1 MYTELTYRLTAFARQ
16 HRFSARRT
24 KGTACRNMGWC
35 LALCC
40 MLAATSCT
48 DLTETTVATTGDGIL
63 CLTVP
68 AASTRAES
76 TGTADGEADA
86 TEEERRIT
94 SLWFLAYP
102 TADGEGETL
111 VKKLDTDELT
121 HDYTNFYIK
130 MEYGTYRI
138 YVVANVPEV
147 SAGTTENELK
157 TIILKYKEGDA
168 VSLPDPAGTDGL
180 PMFYQREENYTLS
193 ATSAES
199 ILADL
204 VYACVKVRYTLVFD
218 NTTDGISNATFG
230 TNVLKIDGV
239 SVRNIADRAPL
250 VPGTDISDDL
260 TLFDTDASGAFNGQ
274 YQVGA
279 YDPDDPDNN
288 NYTFSETTID
298 YTEAGQWAYRG
309 TFYLPEHYVTAET
322 QDAQT
327 QMLIAASLYT
337 AQGVSRSSLEYTI
350 DLGDTEG
357 QDDEENKVRQLPRG
371 RYYDIT
377 GRITSLG
384 SKIEATAAVTDWTLQ
399 TVNAE
404 LNGPYYLYVAQTS
417 VALEAGQDV
426 TVACHTD
433 APSLSYESPT
443 YTLNGQDI
451 PIYQVDFNTDETG
464 AYTSF
469 TVRIHPNMPP
479 VADASTIDEIAKYF
493 YIVAGGLKKKID
505 VDPLKLEPYLTVTP
519 QNYTVYIKEIS
530 NLTTYAVSYTYRT
543 NLPDIQVAT
552 DKDID
557 NLSTA
562 ADGTVFT
569 KDGAYD
575 GTVSN
580 GTGTLVCTLDNPSKS
595 SNFPTSTT
603 ATYTFTATGYENKLT
618 ATATLQIIP
627 NATSYRL
634 HFRPLTDDWT
644 NPHIYVY
651 QPLYTPNG
659 VEVQIP
665 SNPAG
670 ENATLYG
677 FTGCVTFK
685 GWKDEGGLIEDYWSN
700 ATEGSIVTAS
710 LGFDP
715 STDIDG
721 DLTSASSE
729 EYYWGIDYCSAFRED
744 CCETAVNRKW
754 PGVKMKV
761 DEDNP
766 GWFYFDLPL
775 LAEPGT
781 ALIMF
786 ANTHK
791 SDNGDKMEARYRYP
805 AHMVPGIPLYNFADK
820 DGWFL
825 YDYTEGD
832 KNEFVDD
839 KPNILDKTDLPDGTY
854 RIWLTDNSTGY
865 KDIHLWSNGSD
876 YKSWNDEDED
886 LQYDSET
893 GHYYYDVDV
902 NETWRP
908 TGNINYKLHTDGGN
922 PQTGDLTITAAQWQS
937 VTGEKYDYEVYI

>member
-16 HRFSARRT
+16 HRFSARRA

-40 MLAATSCT
+40 MLAATSCA

-147 SAGTTENELK
+147 SAGTTEDELK
-157 TIILKYKEGDA
+157 AIILKYKEGDA

-180 PMFYQREENYTLS
+180 PMFYQSEENYTLS

-250 VPGTDISDDL
+250 VPGTDISDGL
-260 TLFDTDASGAFNGQ
+260 TLFDTDASGAFDGL
-274 YQVGA
+274 YHVGA
-279 YDPDDPDNN
+279 YDSSNPD

-298 YTEAGQWAYRG
+298 YTEARQWAYRG

-384 SKIEATAAVTDWTLQ
+384 NKIEATAAVQDWTLQ

-404 LNGPYYLYVAQTS
+404 LNGPYYLYVAQTR
-417 VALEAGQDV
+417 VGLEAGQDV

-464 AYTSF
+464 AYASF
-469 TVRIHPNMPP
+469 TVRIHPDMPP
-479 VADASTIDEIAKYF
+479 VANASTIDEIAKYF

-505 VDPLKLEPYLTVTP
+505 VDPLKLEPYLIVTP
-519 QNYTVYIKEIS
+519 QNYTIYIKEIS

-543 NLPDIQVAT
+543 NLPNIQVAT
-552 DKDID
+552 DKDISH
-557 NLSTA
+557 LSTA

-580 GTGTLVCTLDNPSKS
+580 GTGTLVCTLDEPYVS

-603 ATYTFTATGYENKLT
+603 ATYTFTATGYENTLT

-670 ENATLYG
+670 ENAVLYG

-685 GWKDEGGLIEDYWSN
+685 GWTAEGGSIPDYWST
-700 ATEGSIVTAS
+700 AAEGSIVTATA
-710 LGFDP
+710 GFDP

-766 GWFYFDLPL
+766 GWYYFDLPL

-825 YDYTEGD
+825 YDYTAGD

-854 RIWLTDNSTGY
+854 RIWCQATYYTGIHIWIPDGAVYYDGWGTAVELLTNAGNGY
-865 KDIHLWSNGSD
+865 KYFDLEVSKDWRPSD
-876 YKSWNDEDED
+876 TVNYI
-886 LQYDSET
+886 LYDSTQTET
-893 GHYYYDVDV
+893 
-902 NETWRP
+902 
-908 TGNINYKLHTDGGN
+908 
-922 PQTGDLTITAAQWQS
+922 LTITRNQWRS
-937 VTGEKYDYEVYI
+937 VTGKDYDYEVYL